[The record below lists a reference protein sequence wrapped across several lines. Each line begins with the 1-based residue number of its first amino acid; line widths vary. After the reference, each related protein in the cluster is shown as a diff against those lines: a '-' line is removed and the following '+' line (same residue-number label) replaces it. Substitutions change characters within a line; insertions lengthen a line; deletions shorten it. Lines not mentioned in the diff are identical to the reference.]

1 MFVLSR
7 VLILLVFEISEEV
20 LFPVLFLILCLK
32 EYKYHLGTEIKSRG
46 EMLSVWIETREGGYR
61 GTLTMVRL

>member
-32 EYKYHLGTEIKSRG
+32 GYKYHLGTEIKSRG
-46 EMLSVWIETREGGYR
+46 EMLSVRIETREGGYR